1 MKKITLLF
9 NLLLLFS
16 IGGYAQCIRTTQFPA
31 TAVVSNNLGYPQNVS
46 NCNYTTEYAQ
56 VDGLIIGENY
66 VFTCTLAGVHNYI
79 TVTDLSD
86 NVITFG
92 DSPLAVSG
100 MPIDQVRLHYS
111 DDVSCAGQSGCHITT
126 VLHLLSCPIPMNSAV
141 TNITTTS
148 ADFTWEPGGV
158 ETAWEVL
165 ILPAGSP
172 VPTDAD
178 AGVATTALP
187 YTDTTLMP
195 STDYVFYVRSN
206 CGNEFSPWSLPL
218 TFASL
223 CIPNT
228 TLPWTEDF
236 ENVATGTNIFPSCWN
251 YINTSGAWSIST
263 TPVANNGTHSLR
275 RTWSTDG
282 WAFSPITT
290 LTAGV
295 SYTFSY
301 FMRTNDAIVGYDL
314 NVAVGNG
321 QTDADMTTEL
331 FAVTGFQDP
340 NWNKYSYEF
349 TPTVT
354 GDYSFGLHVVAPNPP
369 NGINFDDFKLA
380 VTPTCIEPTSLEI
393 SNVTATSATVSWTA
407 STTVPAGGYQYY
419 ISNEIT
425 APDATTIPT
434 GTVLADTTIN
444 LLGLN
449 PSTMYYIW
457 VRSAC
462 SPTDLSDWSSKK
474 GFETLCV
481 AVTDF
486 TENFDAVTTPNFP
499 DCWKRVGTGGNA
511 NTQATT
517 GSPSG
522 PNVMYIYSSST
533 TSLGVV
539 ALPAVSNAADGS
551 HWLKFFTRANFTV
564 GGVLEIGYLTDP
576 TDATSFV
583 PVSNITTTS
592 TTNWDLQFAQ
602 FDSSIGT
609 NQVLAFRNSGSPANS
624 ILIDDVSWEVVPSC
638 IQPSALVA
646 DLASISENSA
656 NVSWTDSTS
665 APTAYDYYIS
675 TYNTAPDA
683 TTVPTGQSV
692 AGLNFVDLFD
702 LSPATTY
709 YVWVRS
715 VCSATDS
722 SDWSAAVSFSTLC
735 STLGL
740 VPTYENDFSVA
751 AACWASNNAGDVTT
765 GPTGTVGSGIWTA
778 DGFLNSGTTGAMK
791 VNLYSLNRIGWMIT
805 PTLDLS
811 SGNNDLSFDYAVSNW
826 NGVDA
831 IAMGSDDT
839 VQVLLSEDDGA
850 SWSSIATFD
859 VNAGISNSTNVFLTN
874 LTSTSATAKIAFLAT
889 DGATDDT
896 QDYDFFIDNFKIEAI
911 LGTGTLH
918 TNAFNFYPN
927 PVKNILNINTQNISN
942 VAVFNLLGQQVATKA
957 TSNNSQIDMSALAS
971 GTYLVKVTAD
981 NQVKTIKV
989 IKE

>member
-9 NLLLLFS
+9 NLLFLFT
-16 IGGYAQCIRTTQFPA
+16 IGSYAQCIRTTQFPS
-31 TAVVSNNLGYPQNVS
+31 TAVVSNNLGYPQDITT
-46 NCNYTTEYAQ
+46 CAYTTEFSQ
-56 VDGLIIGENY
+56 LDGLLIGENY
-66 VFTCTLAGVHNYI
+66 VFTCTLGGVHNYI
-79 TVTDLSD
+79 TITDLSD

-100 MPIDQVRLHYS
+100 MPIDQVRVHYS
-111 DDVSCAGQSGCHITT
+111 DDAVCTGQTGCHITT
-126 VLHLLSCPIPMNSAV
+126 VLRLLSCPIPLNLAV
-141 TNITTTS
+141 SNINTTS

-172 VPTDAD
+172 APTDAD
-178 AGVATTALP
+178 SGVATTALP

-195 STDYVFYVRSN
+195 STDYVFYVKSN
-206 CGNEFSPWSLPL
+206 CGTEFSPWSLPL
-218 TFASL
+218 TFATL

-228 TLPWTEDF
+228 TLPWTEGF
-236 ENVATGTNIFPSCWN
+236 ENVATGNNIFPSCWS
-251 YINTSGAWSIST
+251 YINTTNNWSIATS
-263 TPVANNGTHSLR
+263 PVANNGTKSLR

-282 WAFSPITT
+282 WAFTPITT

-314 NVAVGNG
+314 NIAVGNG

-331 FAVTGFQDP
+331 YAVTGFQDP
-340 NWNKYSYEF
+340 NWNKYSYDF
-349 TPTVT
+349 IPTTT
-354 GDYSFGLHVVAPNPP
+354 GDYSFGIHVVAPNPP

-380 VTPTCIEPTSLEI
+380 VTPTCIEPTLLEI
-393 SNVTATSATVSWTA
+393 SNVTSEAASLSWTA

-419 ISNEIT
+419 ISDVNT
-425 APDATTIPT
+425 APEDSSIPT
-434 GTVLADTTIN
+434 ASVLTGTSVELSALT
-444 LLGLN
+444 

-462 SPTDLSDWSSKK
+462 SPTDTSEWSIKK
-474 GFETLCV
+474 AFKTLCV
-481 AVTDF
+481 SVTDF

-499 DCWKRVGTGGNA
+499 DCWNRVGTGGNA
-511 NTQATT
+511 TTQATA

-539 ALPAVSNAADGS
+539 SLPAVSNAAAGT
-551 HWLKFFTRANFTV
+551 HWLKFYTRANFTV

-576 TDATSFV
+576 SDITSFV
-583 PVSNITTTS
+583 SVSSITTTS
-592 TTNWDLQFAQ
+592 TTNWDLQFVQ
-602 FDSSIGT
+602 FDSSIGL
-609 NQVLAFRNSGSPANS
+609 NQILAFRNSGSPALS
-624 ILIDDVSWEVVPSC
+624 ILIDDVAWEQVPSC
-638 IQPSALVA
+638 VQPSALVA
-646 DLASISENSA
+646 DAASISENSA

-665 APTAYDYYIS
+665 APAAYDYYMS
-675 TYNTAPDA
+675 TSNTVPDA
-683 TTVPTGQSV
+683 STVATGQSV
-692 AGLNFVDLFD
+692 AGLNFVDLYD

-709 YVWVRS
+709 FVWVRS

-722 SDWSAAVSFSTLC
+722 SAWSSAISFTTMC
-735 STLGL
+735 STLGI
-740 VPTYENDFSVA
+740 VPTYENDFSAV
-751 AACWASNNAGDVTT
+751 AACWTTNNAGDIST
-765 GPTGTVGSGIWTA
+765 GPTGTAAGIWTV
-778 DGFLNSGTTGAMK
+778 DGFLNDGTTGAMK
-791 VNLYSLNRIGWMIT
+791 VNLYSTDRIGWLIT

-811 SGNNDLSFDYAVSNW
+811 SGNNNLSFDYAVSVW
-826 NGVDA
+826 NGVDT

-850 SWSSIATFD
+850 SWSSIALFD
-859 VNAGISNSTNVFLTN
+859 VNAGISNSSNAFLAN
-874 LTSTSATAKIAFLAT
+874 LTSISPTAKIAFLAT
-889 DGATDDT
+889 DGLVNDLE
-896 QDYDFFIDNFKIEAI
+896 DYDFFIDNLKVESG
-911 LGTGTLH
+911 LGTTTLQSN
-918 TNAFNFYPN
+918 TFNFYPN
-927 PVKNILNINTQNISN
+927 PVKNILNINTHNITN

-957 TSNNSQIDMSALAS
+957 AANNTQIDMSNLS
-971 GTYLVKVTAD
+971 TGTYLVKVTAD